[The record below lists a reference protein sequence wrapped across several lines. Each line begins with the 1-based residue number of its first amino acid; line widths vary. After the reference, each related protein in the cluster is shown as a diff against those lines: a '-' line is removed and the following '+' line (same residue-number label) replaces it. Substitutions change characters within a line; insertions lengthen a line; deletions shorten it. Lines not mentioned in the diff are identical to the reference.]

1 MDHDLTEEEYNEHL
15 TNLQKN
21 EDEQNKLSF
30 NSDSK
35 FISDEMK
42 YTKDIIQ
49 DDLWALIEA
58 EKYLDTLFLPKKNVE
73 ALKRLIRISTSYETV
88 LNNYTP
94 RDVYKEKLGLKLSS
108 IFVNLG
114 VSGLEKKYNDIDAMV
129 VTNIV
134 HHRTK
139 VIRGG
144 GGFER
149 NVQKTNIVKTASKS
163 ILGKEQ
169 DEQKTGI
176 SRYAKGISLR

>member
-1 MDHDLTEEEYNEHL
+1 M
-15 TNLQKN
+15 
-21 EDEQNKLSF
+21 
-30 NSDSK
+30 
-35 FISDEMK
+35 
-42 YTKDIIQ
+42 
-49 DDLWALIEA
+49 
-58 EKYLDTLFLPKKNVE
+58 
-73 ALKRLIRISTSYETV
+73 
-88 LNNYTP
+88 
-94 RDVYKEKLGLKLSS
+94 KLSS